1 MKGRGRAQRLGAQR
15 AAKRKQDYRMDLGTG
30 FYALTTEKPRMTRRV
45 PVPDD
50 LLDRINRL
58 TPDQRTHLRHYLKH
72 LDWGHLAPP
81 LRPHGRPKKTKPP
94 E

>member
-1 MKGRGRAQRLGAQR
+1 MKGRGQAQRPGAR
-15 AAKRKQDYRMDLGTG
+15 RGAKRKYRMDIETG
-30 FYALTTEKPRMTRRV
+30 RYAVTVETPGMTRRV

-58 TPDQRTHLRHYLKH
+58 TPDQRTQLRHYLKH

-81 LRPHGRPKKTKPP
+81 LRPQGRPKKTKPP